1 VATRILPLFPL
12 NAVLVPGMLMPLQ
25 IFEDRYRQMLR
36 DCQVEGGEFGV
47 VLIREGPEVGGTAE
61 PHEVG
66 TLAKIQ
72 QSMPTPDGRYLIQTQ
87 GVQRFR
93 ILRLIHDRAYLRG
106 EVELF
111 KEARANR
118 RSAEVKRLMAATT
131 EAYKKYLDLIRKMG
145 GQVGDI
151 IESALDPEFLS
162 WLVTSTLLVPPQA
175 RQELLEI
182 EETVPRLRRVLDA
195 LLEIN
200 GPLEARAERSTSVR
214 GYPFSL
220 N

>member
-1 VATRILPLFPL
+1 MATRTLPLFPL

-25 IFEDRYRQMLR
+25 IFEDRYKQMLR
-36 DCQVEGGEFGV
+36 DCQAEGGEFGI
-47 VLIREGPEVGGTAE
+47 VLIREGEEVGGTAE
-61 PHEVG
+61 PCSVG

-72 QSMPTPDGRYLIQTQ
+72 QCMPAADGRFLIQTQ
-87 GVQRFR
+87 GLQRFR
-93 ILRLIHDRAYLRG
+93 IVRLLHDRAYLRA
-106 EVELF
+106 EVEMF
-111 KEARANR
+111 NETRANR
-118 RSAEVKRLMAATT
+118 RSAEVKKLMAETT
-131 EAYKKYLDLIRKMG
+131 EAYQKYLELIRRMG
-145 GQVGDI
+145 GQVGEI

-162 WLVTSTLLVPPQA
+162 WLVASTLLVPPQA

-182 EETVPRLRRVLDA
+182 EETVPRLKRVLAA
-195 LLEIN
+195 LHEIN